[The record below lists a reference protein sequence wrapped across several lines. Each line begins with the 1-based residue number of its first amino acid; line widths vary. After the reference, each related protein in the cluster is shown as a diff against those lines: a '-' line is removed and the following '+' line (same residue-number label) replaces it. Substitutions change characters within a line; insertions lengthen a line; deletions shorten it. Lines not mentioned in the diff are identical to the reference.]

1 MLSRLGAKSV
11 HAVHSAAPLL
21 STRSYRSDLYGT
33 DTYRW
38 RQKDDLAEI
47 RAMEYVD
54 VKPETVKVA
63 VTGAT
68 GHISYALL
76 FRIASGEMFG
86 KNQRVQIH
94 LYDIPPMIEKAKGV
108 AMEIYDCAFPQCEG
122 ILTTDNLDRAFDDV
136 DVALMVGSKP
146 RGPGEERGDLLK
158 NNGVIFKT
166 AAESLNR
173 FARKSVKV
181 TVVGNPAN
189 TNCLILANNCPD
201 IPIENFSA
209 MTRLD
214 HDRGLAQLAKKA
226 KCSLTDISRF
236 CIWGNHSPTMFAD
249 LSNATIRGKD
259 ALTALKEANPS
270 EDIQAWYENEYI
282 PTVGKR
288 GAAIID
294 ARGAS
299 SAASAANACLAHN
312 RDWELSQSADWK
324 SMAVCS
330 NGEYGVDEGL
340 FFSYPVVC
348 QGEKYRIVDD
358 VPSLSAFQ
366 EERIAITQN
375 ELKSERDSVAH
386 LLKN

>member
-1 MLSRLGAKSV
+1 MG
-11 HAVHSAAPLL
+11 
-21 STRSYRSDLYGT
+21 
-33 DTYRW
+33 
-38 RQKDDLAEI
+38 
-47 RAMEYVD
+47 
-54 VKPETVKVA
+54 
-63 VTGAT
+63 
-68 GHISYALL
+68 
-76 FRIASGEMFG
+76 
-86 KNQRVQIH
+86 
-94 LYDIPPMIEKAKGV
+94 

-122 ILTTDNLDRAFDDV
+122 ILTTDNMDRAFDDV

-158 NNGVIFKT
+158 
-166 AAESLNR
+166 
-173 FARKSVKV
+173 
-181 TVVGNPAN
+181 
-189 TNCLILANNCPD
+189 
-201 IPIENFSA
+201 
-209 MTRLD
+209 
-214 HDRGLAQLAKKA
+214 
-226 KCSLTDISRF
+226 
-236 CIWGNHSPTMFAD
+236 
-249 LSNATIRGKD
+249 
-259 ALTALKEANPS
+259 
-270 EDIQAWYENEYI
+270 
-282 PTVGKR
+282 GKR

-375 ELKSERDSVAH
+375 ELKSERDSVAQ